1 MLVGELQNE
10 FFSIPWEASLSQE
23 IAVIIVV
30 VVVVVVLVV
39 VVYLHH
45 QDMKYL

>member
-1 MLVGELQNE
+1 MFVGELQNE

-23 IAVIIVV
+23 IAVVV
-30 VVVVVVLVV
+30 EVVV

>member
-1 MLVGELQNE
+1 MFVGELQNE

-30 VVVVVVLVV
+30 VEVVV

>member
-30 VVVVVVLVV
+30 VLVV

>member
-1 MLVGELQNE
+1 MFVGELQNE

-30 VVVVVVLVV
+30 VVV
-39 VVYLHH
+39 YLHH

>member
-30 VVVVVVLVV
+30 VVVVVLVV